1 MKYTY
6 LMVLLILMI
15 TACSKSYLETSPS
28 HQFAKPDDLTRLKN
42 LLNNDILFGETPV
55 LGEESADDHYFTDD
69 YYKNLSEQ
77 DKNVYTWKKDLF
89 PFKTNIPD
97 YNIPYTQVF
106 TCNLVLEGLSK
117 IEPGIF
123 KQDWNETKGIALFM
137 RSYAFFNL
145 SQTFAAAYDESEP
158 GISLPLSTDIS
169 VVPPRSSMKQTFDQI
184 ITDLNKALL
193 LLPRSV
199 TTRSL
204 PSKPAVFA
212 LLARTYLSK
221 RDYRNAYD
229 MADSCIHLQDS
240 LLDFYSINRSPR
252 FPIPAGNKEIL
263 YESWLSSASN
273 VILGRK
279 YDCLIDPTLYN
290 SYDSND
296 LRKELFFMLNPDGQP
311 VFKNNGTGKAF
322 AFSGLSIPEMYL
334 IRAECAARSGDLD
347 LSMNDIY
354 TLQEKRYKKGTA
366 VRYSASSYLEA
377 MTIILRER
385 RKELCFRGLRW
396 ADLKRLNKEEAAIV
410 LTRSINGNTYQ
421 LLPKSNHYVFP
432 IPDDALSGGTITP
445 NIRD

>member
-1 MKYTY
+1 MNYTN
-6 LMVLLILMI
+6 LVFLLVFMM
-15 TACSKSYLETSPS
+15 TACSKSYLEKSPS
-28 HQFAKPDDLTRLKN
+28 NQFAKPDDLVRLRS

-69 YYKNLSEQ
+69 YYKSLSEQ

-106 TCNLVLEGLSK
+106 TCNLVLEGLNK

-123 KQDWNETKGIALFM
+123 QQDWNETKGMALFM

-145 SQTFAAAYDESEP
+145 SQTFAAAYEEPAP

-169 VVPPRSSMKQTFDQI
+169 VIPARSTLKQTYDQI
-184 ITDLNKALL
+184 VTDLNTSLSL
-193 LLPRSV
+193 VPRTV

-212 LLARTYLSK
+212 LLARIYLSK
-221 RDYRNAYD
+221 RDYSKAYA

-240 LLDFYSINRSPR
+240 LLDFTPLNRSLKY
-252 FPIPAGNKEIL
+252 PIPAGNKEIL
-263 YESWLSSASN
+263 YESWLSSTSN

-279 YDCLIDPTLYN
+279 YDCIIDPTLYS

-296 LRKELFFMLNPDGQP
+296 LRKEFFFMINPDGQP

-334 IRAECAARSGDLD
+334 IRAECNARSGGYNLA
-347 LSMNDIY
+347 MNDIY
-354 TLQEKRYKKGTA
+354 TLQEKRYKQGTA
-366 VRYSASSYLEA
+366 IRYTASTYQEA
-377 MTIILRER
+377 MTIILQER

-396 ADLKRLNKEEAAIV
+396 TDLKRLNKEEAGII
-410 LTRSINGNTYQ
+410 LTRSINGNTFQ